1 MKEVKLKDIFSITKE
16 SALHFG
22 SNNPFN
28 LAASTAFFA
37 LFSLA
42 PILIITISV
51 FGFFVSNSE
60 GREEIMNQVATLL
73 GEDSSQLLE
82 NAIQNYQIVENS
94 TIGVIIGF
102 IFFFISA
109 TTLFSVVKEA
119 INYIWR
125 VKAKADIKRSII
137 QLLMNRLFSF
147 AVILSI
153 VVVML
158 LSFAVDATTGFFSE
172 FLEQHISSNLIII
185 AKWINYALSL
195 VLTMIIFLLIY
206 KILPDV
212 KVHWNASLFGTI
224 ITTVLFIAGKHIIQ
238 YIIGNSNLGAVYGT
252 ANSLIILLMW
262 IYYVSIIFYFG
273 VELCR
278 QFSLHFNHNNKSGK
292 YTTAF
297 KITTEEA

>member
-125 VKAKADIKRSII
+125 VKAKADMKRSII

-158 LSFAVDATTGFFSE
+158 LSFAVDATTGFLSE
-172 FLEQHISSNLIII
+172 FLEQHISTNLIII

-212 KVHWNASLFGTI
+212 KVQWNASLFGTI

-252 ANSLIILLMW
+252 ASSLIILLMW

>member
-125 VKAKADIKRSII
+125 VKAKADMKRSII

-158 LSFAVDATTGFFSE
+158 LSFAVDATTGFLSE
-172 FLEQHISSNLIII
+172 FLEQHISTNLIII

-252 ANSLIILLMW
+252 ASSLIILLMW